1 MEELRVTDVRCPD
14 CMSEMYYRIP
24 REGFGDFLRRLLGIY
39 PWYCNGCG
47 RRFFKWKRSVL
58 PLNSA

>member
-1 MEELRVTDVRCPD
+1 MEEIFVTHLRCPL
-14 CMSEMYYRIP
+14 CVSEMYYRIP
-24 REGFGDFLRRLLGIY
+24 REGVGDFLRQLLGFY

-47 RRFFKWKRSVL
+47 TRFYKWKRSAL